1 MAGLRYRLPW
11 SGQQRFFYHTP
22 SNKLDNLFPKKEN
35 GTGDDVVRRC
45 YILLKEIRMRFSL
58 LLFVLKVKLKRA
70 AKKYPEFK
78 KKLMEKN
85 YTMVI
90 KTEDGARG
98 RFFTFNNGGIESRR
112 GDFPKAEISL
122 VWKDAATAFRVMA
135 SGNNKAFMGAL
146 QDGSLKLQGD
156 ANLALAFTG
165 VVTEMMKLGKK

>member
-1 MAGLRYRLPW
+1 M
-11 SGQQRFFYHTP
+11 
-22 SNKLDNLFPKKEN
+22 K
-35 GTGDDVVRRC
+35 
-45 YILLKEIRMRFSL
+45 FSL
-58 LLFVLKVKLKRA
+58 LLFILKVKLKRA

-90 KTEDGARG
+90 KTEDGKRG
-98 RFFTFNNGGIESRR
+98 RSFTFKDGEVVSRR
-112 GDFPKAEISL
+112 GDFPQAEISL
-122 VWKDAATAFRVMA
+122 IWKNAATAFKVMA

-165 VVTEMMKLGKK
+165 VVTEMMKLGRK